1 MLYLLALF
9 IILPKI
15 PYIFWKTYK
24 NTWNNDEEITLTWI
38 QRVVFIGISDFLK
51 IWHNYDI
58 HDLEKIKSYSKNGN
72 VLLVG
77 YHSRCTLDLVYLIS
91 TIQCNVLAS
100 YILFKIPFI
109 NYLMKYHFNVIS
121 STISRNIDN
130 NNNSSSSRGSSNVT
144 DDQFVTTLYNSKK
157 PLLLLPG
164 GIFEF
169 FKEYKLRYHIQWKEI
184 PGFVRVICNN
194 PTYLGNN
201 TKVIP
206 FYTKKC
212 ENCYYHHELFYNNF
226 GKFGNYCYNYCK
238 KGSYYIVLLPF
249 TISIILL
256 SFGFFLLPRRIKLDT
271 YFGEPLQLN
280 QNETAQSFAKRIKI
294 ATQEL
299 IDKIE
304 FDEISSSGSGSSS
317 SLIHSGSNDDY
328 SNSTWSSN
336 DQEDD
341 NDDISNDRDQD
352 DNKITHAPHTSS
364 INHHHHFEIKMIF
377 YYTKIVLLGLYTFI
391 QNTIVLIILLFL
403 IWLPFPLLLLYAM
416 YQVINDYSKVILKHD
431 NNYKA

>member
-15 PYIFWKTYK
+15 PYIFWNTYK
-24 NTWNNDEEITLTWI
+24 NIWYNNDDEETTTTLTWI

-51 IWHNYDI
+51 IWHFYDI
-58 HDLEKIKSYSKNGN
+58 HDLEKIKLYSKNGN

-109 NYLMKYHFNVIS
+109 SYLMKYHFNVIS
-121 STISRNIDN
+121 STVSRNIDDDYNSDSRIN
-130 NNNSSSSRGSSNVT
+130 NYNVNE
-144 DDQFVTTLYNSKK
+144 DQFVTTLYNSKK

-169 FKEYKLRYHIQWKEI
+169 FKEYKLRYYIQWKEI

-194 PTYLGNN
+194 PKYLGMN

-212 ENCYYHHELFYNNF
+212 ENCYYHHERFYNYY
-226 GKFGNYCYNYCK
+226 GKFGNDCYNYCK
-238 KGSYYIVLLPF
+238 KGSYNIVLLPF

-256 SFGFFLLPRRIKLDT
+256 SLGFFLLPRRIKLDT

-280 QNETAQSFAKRIKI
+280 QNETAQSYAKRIKI

-299 IDKIE
+299 INKIE
-304 FDEISSSGSGSSS
+304 FNKISSSGSVSSS
-317 SLIHSGSNDDY
+317 
-328 SNSTWSSN
+328 NSI
-336 DQEDD
+336 D
-341 NDDISNDRDQD
+341 
-352 DNKITHAPHTSS
+352 P
-364 INHHHHFEIKMIF
+364 HHHEIRIM

-391 QNTIVLIILLFL
+391 QNTIVLMILLFL

-416 YQVINDYSKVILKHD
+416 YQVIHD
-431 NNYKA
+431 NYKAILKKHNNKLEA

>member
-1 MLYLLALF
+1 
-9 IILPKI
+9 
-15 PYIFWKTYK
+15 
-24 NTWNNDEEITLTWI
+24 
-38 QRVVFIGISDFLK
+38 
-51 IWHNYDI
+51 
-58 HDLEKIKSYSKNGN
+58 
-72 VLLVG
+72 
-77 YHSRCTLDLVYLIS
+77 
-91 TIQCNVLAS
+91 
-100 YILFKIPFI
+100 
-109 NYLMKYHFNVIS
+109 MKYHFNVIS
-121 STISRNIDN
+121 SKESRNIDD
-130 NNNSSSSRGSSNVT
+130 SSRSNSSNVNE
-144 DDQFVTTLYNSKK
+144 DQFVTTLYNSKK

-194 PTYLGNN
+194 PKYLGSN

-206 FYTKKC
+206 FYTIKC

-238 KGSYYIVLLPF
+238 KGSYYMVLLPF

-271 YFGEPLQLN
+271 YFGEPLQLH

-294 ATQEL
+294 VTQEL

-304 FDEISSSGSGSSS
+304 FNDISSSGSSNSF
-317 SLIHSGSNDDY
+317 IHSGSNDDY
-328 SNSTWSSN
+328 SNSTGSSN